1 MQEFLIGL
9 HGGIRWLVVL
19 AGVLA
24 LVKFV
29 AGWLGNSR
37 FGPLDRRL
45 GLAFTVL
52 MDINVL
58 IGLIIFVIGF
68 FDDLPGEV
76 LRIRSEH
83 AVTMILAVAAAHMSA
98 RWKNAED
105 KIRFRQTAIFFLIAM
120 LLVVAGVARVG
131 GWSG

>member
-9 HGGIRWLVVL
+9 HGGIRWLVVV

-24 LVKFV
+24 LIKFV
-29 AGWLGNSR
+29 AGWLSNSS
-37 FGPLDRRL
+37 FGLLDRRL
-45 GLAFTVL
+45 SLAFTIL

-58 IGLIIFVIGF
+58 IGLIIFVTGF
-68 FDDLPGEV
+68 FGDLPGEV

-98 RWKNAED
+98 RWKNAAD